1 MEIAESSAFCLSSY
15 SKLVTCLYWSALLRT
30 LYLRS
35 EYRGSRC
42 KHWIPLTTAN
52 RSRLI
57 CTEEYGQAAYLGAEP
72 NLPPSQCHRAPFTQT
87 LCRAVLPCPT
97 LPYLPQQW
105 SVSQWALAPATAKSL
120 WLCLDALKSA
130 LCKIRFPVTSNL
142 RYIYGVLNVDKIKN

>member
-57 CTEEYGQAAYLGAEP
+57 CTEEYGQAAYLGAES

-105 SVSQWALAPATAKSL
+105 SESVSTS
-120 WLCLDALKSA
+120 
-130 LCKIRFPVTSNL
+130 TSNSKEPL
-142 RYIYGVLNVDKIKN
+142 RWRRIQQRMSCRWGKEIKNVNELPKMNEQLK